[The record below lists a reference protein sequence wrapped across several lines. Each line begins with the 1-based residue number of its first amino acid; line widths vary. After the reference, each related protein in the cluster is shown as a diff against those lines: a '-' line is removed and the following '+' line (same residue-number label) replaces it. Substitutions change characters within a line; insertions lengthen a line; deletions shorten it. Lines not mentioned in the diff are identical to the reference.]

1 MLLNLIILKI
11 FPPFP
16 GRGCKK
22 KGLPWLTT
30 DNRSIRTNNNGDRS
44 TSKTNAIRK
53 SMTGLIKALYIYE
66 VKQGFRDY
74 ILFSKNK
81 KHYGSLKLGQQWQNA
96 LINGLRK

>member
-1 MLLNLIILKI
+1 
-11 FPPFP
+11 
-16 GRGCKK
+16 
-22 KGLPWLTT
+22 
-30 DNRSIRTNNNGDRS
+30 
-44 TSKTNAIRK
+44 
-53 SMTGLIKALYIYE
+53 MTGLIKALYIYE